1 MSQGRG
7 KARNPV
13 SDQAGNELIDRVV
26 KIKRCSAVVKG
37 GRRFS
42 FAAMVVVGN
51 GNGKVGWGY
60 GKANEVPPSVEK
72 AQKQAS
78 REMIEVPV
86 ADGTIPHQ
94 VKGRFGA
101 AKVILIPA
109 GPGTGV
115 IAGEA
120 VRSVCE
126 AAGITD
132 ILTKSFGTNNPVTLV
147 KATLQALTQL
157 RTRQDVERLRGI
169 TL

>member
-1 MSQGRG
+1 M
-7 KARNPV
+7 
-13 SDQAGNELIDRVV
+13 
-26 KIKRCSAVVKG
+26 
-37 GRRFS
+37 
-42 FAAMVVVGN
+42 
-51 GNGKVGWGY
+51 
-60 GKANEVPPSVEK
+60 
-72 AQKQAS
+72 
-78 REMIEVPV
+78 
-86 ADGTIPHQ
+86 
-94 VKGRFGA
+94 
-101 AKVILIPA
+101 ILIPA